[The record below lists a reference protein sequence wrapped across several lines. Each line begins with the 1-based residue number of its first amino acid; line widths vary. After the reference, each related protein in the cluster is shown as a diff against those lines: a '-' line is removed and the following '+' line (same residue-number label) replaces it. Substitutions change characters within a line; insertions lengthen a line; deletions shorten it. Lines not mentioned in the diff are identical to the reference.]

1 LNPDQLQIESPVPQ
15 TQNHVLPALPHVW
28 IGYLLAIITTF
39 ADVVS
44 VDQQPDVAGGQFV
57 IPPLYVFLPSFVG
70 AVYWLVCVYRIH
82 VFMNRIPGWVHP
94 ISPARAVG
102 FHFIPFYQLAWMFKW
117 PRAIALFV
125 NQQMH
130 LPLMKP
136 VLVGVTLLLALA
148 LRILAPGPG
157 LLLLF
162 MPLSY
167 VVKCIRT
174 AVAATSPPGE
184 ALE

>member
-1 LNPDQLQIESPVPQ
+1 MPQ
-15 TQNHVLPALPHVW
+15 TQNHVPPALPHVW
-28 IGYLLAIITTF
+28 IGYLLAITTTF

-70 AVYWLVCVYRIH
+70 VVYWLVCVYRIH
-82 VFMNRIPGWVHP
+82 VFMNSIPGWVHP

-102 FHFIPFYQLAWMFKW
+102 FHFIPFYQLYWMFKW

-136 VLVGVTLLLALA
+136 VLIGVTLLLALA

>member
-1 LNPDQLQIESPVPQ
+1 MQNNTSPP
-15 TQNHVLPALPHVW
+15 LPHVW
-28 IGYLLAIITTF
+28 IGYLLAIATTF
-39 ADVVS
+39 AHVVS
-44 VDQQPDVAGGQFV
+44 VDQQPDLSSGQFD

-70 AVYWLVCVYRIH
+70 IVYWLVCVHRIH
-82 VFMNRIPGWVHP
+82 IVMNRIPGWTHP

-102 FHFIPFYQLAWMFKW
+102 FHFIPLFNLYWIFKW
-117 PRAIALFV
+117 PREISLFV
-125 NQQMH
+125 NKQMQ

-148 LRILAPGPG
+148 LRVIAPGPG

-174 AVAATSPPGE
+174 ALAMAAPPGE
-184 ALE
+184 AVG